1 MMQTVKARQPVIGIV
16 GGMGPEAGLDLA
28 MKVTAHTRAAKDQD
42 HLPLILHSFPGRI
55 GDRSAFLLGK
65 DSANPGPAI
74 LEILLEMERSGVT
87 VAGMACN
94 SAHARPILSVIETG
108 LKKNRSALRL
118 LHIVRETGRHI
129 RENHPGAKRVGILG
143 TTGTW
148 HSGLYGL
155 LKEFDLKVL
164 NVSKDEQELLHT
176 AIYHPEY
183 GIKARAGKA
192 DTVGTTTLTTAGTTT
207 LTTAGTTTLTGAGT
221 TGRSTHSLEIL
232 VGTARSLIQRGAEV
246 LVLACTEFPLIYHQ
260 NELDGVP
267 VTDSSLA
274 LAQGLIRAAGQPL
287 F

>member
-176 AIYHPEY
+176 AIYHPVY
-183 GIKARAGKA
+183 GIKARAGKG
-192 DTVGTTTLTTAGTTT
+192 GT
-207 LTTAGTTTLTGAGT
+207 TGAGT